1 MSTFE
6 LAPTIENFIQTLND
20 NIVNRNDD
28 VVNFYRLLHFREGH
42 ESIALDGQWGSG
54 KTFFVNQVILLAKAL
69 NKNTNFPEREQI
81 LASLNVDEC
90 FKSKFSNDYLVVYYD
105 AWYNDNDEDPLLSV
119 LFEICKQA
127 NKDFILNGE
136 ILARTG
142 NILSQIIK
150 MGTKIDLEE
159 FVDSFKSHSKLA
171 EYVTMREYN
180 DKIADLLNTISNGKV
195 ILFIDE
201 LDRCKPTY
209 AVKLLER
216 VKRYFN
222 KDNFICVYSLNLQQ
236 LQHTVKCVYG
246 AEFAAHKYLDRFFS
260 LTVPIPEYSQFQC
273 IESFIPPDL
282 QNIPRE
288 VIHEIIMM
296 FGFSIREIAHYS
308 EQLSTAIVDIDKF
321 YKNMDTAFIEGK
333 YSFLIRVYVIP
344 LVMALRIHDID
355 LYYDFINGK
364 NKQPLMDLFNR
375 GGVNNYLLRFVLEQ
389 VEAYDKFSDLTE
401 EELNKGVDI
410 LYEACFCEDINDKS
424 QELVTSRSYGR
435 YKDYILKIVGCMS
448 DVSIK

>member
-1 MSTFE
+1 MNSIE
-6 LAPTIENFIQTLND
+6 LAPTIENILQTLS
-20 NIVNRNDD
+20 DD
-28 VVNFYRLLHFREGH
+28 VLKRNEDVVHFYRLLYSLGGY
-42 ESIALDGQWGSG
+42 SAIALDGQWGSG

-69 NKNTNFPEREQI
+69 NKKTNFPEREQI

-136 ILARTG
+136 ILATTG

-150 MGTKIDLEE
+150 MGTKIDLKE

-236 LQHTVKCVYG
+236 LQHTIKCVYG

-282 QNIPRE
+282 QNLPRE

-321 YKNMDTAFIEGK
+321 YKNIDTAFIEGK

-355 LYYDFINGK
+355 LYYNFINGK
-364 NKQPLMDLFNR
+364 NKQPLMDLFKR
-375 GGVNNYLLRFVLEQ
+375 GGINNYILRFISEK

-401 EELNKGVDI
+401 EELIKGVNI
-410 LYEACFCEDINDKS
+410 LYEACFCGDINDKS

-448 DVSIK
+448 DVSVK

>member
-1 MSTFE
+1 
-6 LAPTIENFIQTLND
+6 
-20 NIVNRNDD
+20 
-28 VVNFYRLLHFREGH
+28 
-42 ESIALDGQWGSG
+42 
-54 KTFFVNQVILLAKAL
+54 LLAKAL

-136 ILARTG
+136 ILAKTG

-236 LQHTVKCVYG
+236 LQHTIKCVYG

-282 QNIPRE
+282 QNLPRE
-288 VIHEIIMM
+288 VIHEIITM

-308 EQLSTAIVDIDKF
+308 
-321 YKNMDTAFIEGK
+321 
-333 YSFLIRVYVIP
+333 
-344 LVMALRIHDID
+344 
-355 LYYDFINGK
+355 
-364 NKQPLMDLFNR
+364 
-375 GGVNNYLLRFVLEQ
+375 
-389 VEAYDKFSDLTE
+389 
-401 EELNKGVDI
+401 
-410 LYEACFCEDINDKS
+410 
-424 QELVTSRSYGR
+424 
-435 YKDYILKIVGCMS
+435 
-448 DVSIK
+448 